1 MTGPVG
7 SACADDDA
15 PDDISDVAV
24 LLAPEPAVSE
34 PADDGAK
41 LEAPELAPL
50 IAELAPLIAEL
61 APDIAELAPLIAEL
75 APDIAE
81 LAPPAGELAVEPP
94 ADTAAEVGAAEV
106 FEPPPLVPQALNTR
120 ATTAVPARAAMRSR
134 REPLRSTRTVITI
147 LVSRSPAVCGP

>member
-7 SACADDDA
+7 SASADDDA

-34 PADDGAK
+34 PADDGAM

-50 IAELAPLIAEL
+50 IAELAPL
-61 APDIAELAPLIAEL
+61 IAELAPLIAEL

-81 LAPPAGELAVEPP
+81 LAPPAGELAVGAP

-106 FEPPPLVPQALNTR
+106 FEFPPLVPQALNTR

-134 REPLRSTRTVITI
+134 REPLRSSRTVITI
-147 LVSRSPAVCGP
+147 LVNRSPAMCGPQ